1 MTSSV
6 TAGMIMSFPVRTLE
20 ATATVAEAR
29 AQLLRH
35 GYSGLP
41 VVDGLGQFV
50 GLISQRDMDIALHYG
65 FGAAAIGQHLVTH
78 CRTVTP
84 DTAISALLEILNRH
98 NLRRLPVLVNRQI
111 VGIITTADILR
122 AIGQHALQLPT
133 QPVITLLPTLQQ
145 ALKPEFWQVLQQA
158 SAIATAQRWQLYIVG
173 GAVRD
178 LLLKTQDQQGSNLL
192 LPDIDLMVD
201 GATEGAG
208 IELAKTMQGLH
219 PDTQLTIHA
228 KFQTAALKWQQDRD
242 LGNLEIDLATARTE
256 FYPFPAANPEVAS
269 SSIDQ
274 DLHRRDFTINAMA
287 IRLTGPDPG
296 SLIDRF
302 GGLEDLPAQHLRIIH
317 PNSIIEDPTRIYRGV
332 RFAVRFGF
340 QFEPQ
345 TQQAIETAIASGIY
359 QRIQQQHAIV
369 PALQTRLKAE
379 LKYVLQS
386 TDWQAVL
393 AHLDQLQ
400 ALTCLHPA
408 LHLTDTLWQQLRLAA
423 DWETKLDLLLASLPP
438 LERTPTAKKLSLPPH
453 RIERLQA
460 LTAAETQIAAGLAR
474 HDRPSQLVQLLQ
486 PYDNE
491 MLDLIALRGD
501 ADCQEAI
508 YYYRHHW
515 SQVKPPLDGKDL
527 QAIGY
532 GPGPQFKQMLQALT
546 VATLDGIVTSREEA
560 LAFLDLQFPR

>member
-1 MTSSV
+1 
-6 TAGMIMSFPVRTLE
+6 MSFPVRTLE
-20 ATATVAEAR
+20 ATTTVAEAR
-29 AQLLRH
+29 IQLLRH

-41 VVDGLGQFV
+41 VVDGAGQFV

-84 DTAISALLEILNRH
+84 DTPISALLDILNRH
-98 NLRRLPVLVNRQI
+98 NLKRLPVLVNRHI
-111 VGIITTADILR
+111 VGMITTADVLR
-122 AIGQHALQLPT
+122 AIGQHALQLT
-133 QPVITLLPTLQQ
+133 AQPVITLLPTLQQ

-178 LLLKTQDQQGSNLL
+178 LLLKTQDQQGTNLL

-208 IELAKTMQGLH
+208 IELAKAMQALH
-219 PDTQLTIHA
+219 PDTQLTIHT

-287 IRLTGPDPG
+287 IRLTGPNPG

-302 GGLEDLPAQHLRIIH
+302 GGLEDLPAQQLRIIH

-359 QRIQQQHAIV
+359 QRIQQQQAIV

-400 ALTCLHPA
+400 ALSCLHPA
-408 LHLTDTLWQQLRLAA
+408 LHLTDTLWRQLSVAA

-438 LERTPTAKKLSLPPH
+438 PERTPTAERLHLPPH

-460 LTAAETQIAAGLAR
+460 LAAAEMQIAVGLAR
-474 HDRPSQLVQLLQ
+474 HDRPSQLVQLFQ
-486 PYDNE
+486 SYDSD
-491 MLDLIALRGD
+491 MLHLLALRGD
-501 ADCQEAI
+501 ASCQEAI

-515 SQVKPPLDGKDL
+515 SQVKPPIDGKDL

-532 GPGPQFKQMLQALT
+532 RPGPQFKQILQALT
-546 VATLDGIVTSREEA
+546 VATLDGAVTSREEA